1 MRLVTV
7 TVLGS
12 ALVAAGMLAPA
23 TGEATAT
30 GRHDVAVEPGMVRPG
45 DRVRVEVPGC
55 AGRARVVSEAF
66 TGRAVGGTATVK
78 QDVAPSTYAV
88 VAHCGSRTVTGE
100 VRVAGRLAW
109 PDLLPSGRNHE

>member
-7 TVLGS
+7 TVLGT

-30 GRHDVAVEPGMVRPG
+30 GRHGVVLEPGMVRPG
-45 DRVRVEVPGC
+45 ERVRVEVPGC
-55 AGRARVVSEAF
+55 AGRVRVVSEAF

-88 VAHCGSRTVTGE
+88 VAHCGSRKVTGE

-109 PDLLPSGRNHE
+109 PDLLPSGHSRQ

>member
-23 TGEATAT
+23 TGEAPP
-30 GRHDVAVEPGMVRPG
+30 GRDGVAVKPGMVRPG
-45 DRVRVEVPGC
+45 EHVRVEVPGC

-66 TGRAVGGTATVK
+66 TGRAVDGTATVK

-88 VAHCGSRTVTGE
+88 VAHCGSRKVTGE
-100 VRVAGRLAW
+100 VRVAGRGAW
-109 PDLLPSGRNHE
+109 PDLLPISRNHQ

>member
-1 MRLVTV
+1 LRLVTV

-23 TGEATAT
+23 TGEATP
-30 GRHDVAVEPGMVRPG
+30 GRHGVAVEPGMVRPG
-45 DRVRVEVPGC
+45 ERVRVEVPGC

-100 VRVAGRLAW
+100 VRVAGRVAW
-109 PDLLPSGRNHE
+109 PDLLPSSRNHQ